1 MRKLILSLALAAFA
15 LLPQTAS
22 AFSFDWGVTAG
33 YNLSKVKFKG
43 NTYSET
49 FSSGNRSGWFIGP
62 KVHFGLIAGLGIDA
76 AATYSQ
82 RNLEIEGKSDMLHS
96 IEIPINLK
104 YTIGL
109 SKVAGVYLATGPQFG
124 FNVGDTDWTFA
135 KAGSMA
141 EATFKRENLQ
151 TTWNI
156 GAGVRLF
163 SHLDLGI
170 GYNFALSKAGKTIV
184 EAAGTGIELGDVDC
198 RTNTFQI
205 QATYYF

>member
-15 LLPQTAS
+15 LLPQTVS

-33 YNLSKVKFKG
+33 YNLSKVKFSD
-43 NTYSET
+43 NSYMDT
-49 FSSGNRSGWFIGP
+49 FSSGNRSGWFLGP
-62 KVHFGLIAGLGIDA
+62 KIHLGLIAGFGIDA

-82 RNLEIEGKSDMLHS
+82 RNMEIEGKSNMLHS
-96 IEIPINLK
+96 IEIPINVK
-104 YTIGL
+104 YTFGL
-109 SKVAGVYLATGPQFG
+109 SDVVGVYISTGPQFG
-124 FNVGDTDWTFA
+124 LGLGNEEWHISQIGSTDYTTF
-135 KAGSMA
+135 
-141 EATFKRENLQ
+141 EREDLQ

-163 SHLDLGI
+163 KHLDVGL
-170 GYNFALSKAGKTIV
+170 GYNFALSKMG
-184 EAAGTGIELGDVDC
+184 EAAIEDKTGMDLGDADC